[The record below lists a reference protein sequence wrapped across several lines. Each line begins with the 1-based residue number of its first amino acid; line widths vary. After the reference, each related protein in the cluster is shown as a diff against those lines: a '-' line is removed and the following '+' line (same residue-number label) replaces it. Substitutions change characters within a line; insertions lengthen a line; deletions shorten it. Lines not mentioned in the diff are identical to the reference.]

1 MNIVVATDLHGVTE
15 PLREQ
20 FCNVFGAH
28 DIVFLSPWDMELNP
42 YPNEQAAHQA
52 FLAQNGFEVYREKIA
67 QAVASFRQE
76 PIVLIGF
83 SVGATAAWL
92 SAADEITANVRY
104 WLFYGSRIRDY
115 LNAHLKTNQVTTI
128 WAEHEYSF
136 FPADVHRQLIDQGV
150 SSELV
155 PDTSHGFMNPCSVY
169 YRKDLLT
176 AYLNQ
181 IKHSI

>member
-92 SAADEITANVRY
+92 SATDEVTVNVRY

-115 LNAHLKTNQVTTI
+115 LHAHPKTKPITTI

-136 FPADVHRQLIDQGV
+136 CPADVHRQLIDKGV
-150 SSELV
+150 LSEWV
-155 PDTSHGFMNPCSVY
+155 PNTSHGFMNPRSVY
-169 YRKDLLT
+169 YRVDLFLQS
-176 AYLNQ
+176 LLQ
-181 IKHSI
+181 IKHG